1 MTGAKPTLPSN
12 ALTREPYRR
21 ALSPTERIWITADAL
36 CPPFTNA
43 LILEG
48 RGQLALGAWTAAVRA
63 AADANPGARVVLQGV
78 LGWSRWEDSGVA
90 PPVREVVAPEWG
102 GRGPLGAPFL
112 REPLPVDSGPTC
124 AVWLVQGDPAYVVIR
139 SHHAT
144 MDGRGTQHFALEIL
158 RALRGEPLEGSPA
171 TVTDLDLGRLGGQKR
186 PHPKRPHPAE
196 DCIAPTGRH
205 DGGRAETTWI
215 RHSLTMTR
223 PSQFLPRVAWALAR
237 EARRNAGP
245 GGGEVR
251 FDIPVDMRPRAGAAS
266 GEPIR
271 STGNLTGWLNLRVP
285 DDATPE
291 YLAATMK
298 SELARGRDGD
308 VVVSIAGLRW
318 VPLGLMRRF
327 GAARTLENNRTSRYG
342 VSGVLSN
349 LGPMPLAGLS
359 GPGFTADKA
368 WLVPPSGH
376 ATALFVTFSG
386 HATGVEVLASMPT
399 PLASGGRLEA
409 LMAALESAL
418 GDA

>member
-1 MTGAKPTLPSN
+1 M
-12 ALTREPYRR
+12 TREPYRR
-21 ALSPTERIWITADAL
+21 ALSPTERVWITADAL

-43 LILEG
+43 LVLEG
-48 RGQLALGAWTAAVRA
+48 RGQLDLEAWTSAVTA
-63 AADANPGARVVLQGV
+63 AADANPGAQVVLRGV

-90 PPVREVVAPEWG
+90 PPVRAVTAPDWD
-102 GRGPLGAPFL
+102 GRGPFGAPFL
-112 REPLPVDSGPTC
+112 REPLPVKSGPTC

-158 RALRGEPLEGSPA
+158 RALRGDALLGSPS
-171 TVTDLDLGRLGGQKR
+171 TITDLDLGRLGGQKR
-186 PHPKRPHPAE
+186 PHPPE

-215 RHSLTMTR
+215 RHSLALTR
-223 PSQFLPRVAWALAR
+223 PSQFLPRVAWILAR
-237 EARRNAGP
+237 EARRHAGP

-251 FDIPVDMRPRAGAAS
+251 FDVPVDMRPRAGAAS
-266 GEPIR
+266 GEPVR
-271 STGNLTGWLNLRVP
+271 STGNLTGWLKLRVP
-285 DDATPE
+285 EDATPE
-291 YLAATMK
+291 SLATAMK
-298 SELARGRDGD
+298 TELAQGRDGD

-327 GAARTLENNRTSRYG
+327 GAARSAENNRESRYG
-342 VSGVLSN
+342 VSGILSN
-349 LGPMPLAGLS
+349 LGPMPLEGLS
-359 GPGFTADKA
+359 GAGFVADKA

-376 ATALFVTFSG
+376 ATALFATFSG

-409 LMAALESAL
+409 LMATL
-418 GDA
+418 DAELSRS

>member
-1 MTGAKPTLPSN
+1 MTSAAPALPTH
-12 ALTREPYRR
+12 ALAREAYRR
-21 ALSPTERIWITADAL
+21 ALSPTERVWITADAL

-43 LILEG
+43 LVLEG
-48 RGQLALGAWTAAVRA
+48 RGQLDLAAWTSAVAA
-63 AADANPGARVVLQGV
+63 AADANPGARVVLRGA
-78 LGWSRWEDSGVA
+78 LGWSRWEDSGAA
-90 PPVREVVAPEWG
+90 PPVREVTTPEWD
-102 GRGPLGAPFL
+102 GRGPFGASFL
-112 REPLPVDSGPTC
+112 REPLPVRTGPTC

-158 RALRGEPLEGSPA
+158 RALRGDALLGSPS

-186 PHPKRPHPAE
+186 PHPPE

-215 RHSLTMTR
+215 RHSVALAR
-223 PSQFLPRVAWALAR
+223 PSQFLPRVAWILAR
-237 EARRNAGP
+237 EARRHAGP

-251 FDIPVDMRPRAGAAS
+251 FDVPVDMRPRAGAVS
-266 GEPIR
+266 GEPLR
-271 STGNLTGWLNLRVP
+271 STGNLTGWLNLRVA

-291 YLAATMK
+291 SLARAMK

-318 VPLGLMRRF
+318 IPLGLMRRF
-327 GAARTLENNRTSRYG
+327 GAARTLENNRASRYG
-342 VSGVLSN
+342 VSGILSN
-349 LGPMPLAGLS
+349 LGPMPLEGLS
-359 GPGFTADKA
+359 GAGFVADKA

-376 ATALFVTFSG
+376 ATALFATFSG
-386 HATGVEVLASMPT
+386 HATGVEVLASMPS

-409 LMAALESAL
+409 LMATL
-418 GDA
+418 DAELTRT